1 MDREVIARA
10 PASVANV
17 IVGFDLLGFSIP
29 IMYDEVKIR
38 KIDRGV
44 RINSIHGVTT
54 QIPRH
59 APDNTAGFALLKM
72 IETENL
78 DFGFEID
85 ILKGIPLGSGL
96 GGSAASAVAAVV
108 AANELL
114 EQKLPKSKLFQYAI
128 QGESVASGNFHGDN
142 IGASLY
148 GGLIGCINKGDIND
162 FRKMEITS
170 IPFPDTIRVVVAHP
184 NFVLKTK
191 EAREIIK
198 PTVSLQDY
206 VKQSMNLASF
216 IIGCFKDDINIFKSS
231 LEDIIIEPQRSQL
244 ILEFK
249 TLKGIAMDNQAIGF
263 SISGAGPTMFALCE
277 SLDQATAINSKFK
290 DDKLNLEHKL
300 DTWVTEID
308 RKGAYVVEDEGRN
321 EI

>member
-1 MDREVIARA
+1 MEREVIARA

-38 KIDRGV
+38 KIEKGV
-44 RINSIHGVTT
+44 TIKSITGVTT
-54 QIPRH
+54 QIPTS

-72 IETENL
+72 IEDQNL
-78 DFGFEID
+78 DYGFEID
-85 ILKGIPLGSGL
+85 ITKGIPLGSGL

-114 EQKLPKSKLFQYAI
+114 DQKLSKSKLFQYAI

-142 IGASLY
+142 IGASLF

-162 FRKMEITS
+162 YQQMEITS
-170 IPFPDTIRVVVAHP
+170 IPIPEQIRVVIAYP
-184 NFVLKTK
+184 NFVMKTK

-198 PTVSLQDY
+198 PTVSLHNY

-216 IIGCFKDDINIFKSS
+216 IIGCFKEDVNIFKSS
-231 LEDIIIEPQRSQL
+231 
-244 ILEFK
+244 
-249 TLKGIAMDNQAIGF
+249 
-263 SISGAGPTMFALCE
+263 
-277 SLDQATAINSKFK
+277 
-290 DDKLNLEHKL
+290 
-300 DTWVTEID
+300 
-308 RKGAYVVEDEGRN
+308 
-321 EI
+321 